1 MTEKQTHSLVV
12 LMIEHEQP
20 EGLSSR
26 KLVVETA
33 KHNVLTAYNSEEGL
47 RLLDR
52 FPNVD
57 AVMVHGLLLNCEGII
72 AEVLK
77 RNQDLPVIVATPN
90 EYREYAGARDVVA
103 SHMPSRLLDLL
114 AREFH
119 VSISSD

>member
-1 MTEKQTHSLVV
+1 MPEQTHSFVV

-20 EGLSSR
+20 EGLSAR

-33 KHNVLTAYNSEEGL
+33 KHNVLTAYSSEEGL

-57 AVMVHGLLLNCEGII
+57 AVLVHGLLANCEAII

-77 RNQDLPVIVATPN
+77 RNQKMPVIVAAPN
-90 EYREYAGARDVVA
+90 EYREYAGARHVVS
-103 SHMPSRLLDLL
+103 SHMPSKLLDLL

-119 VSISSD
+119 VSTSSD